1 LNSPNLK
8 RNQTIGYFG
17 AFIVLGMTIAVLGPS
32 LPALAE
38 KTGSTIGQ
46 ISVLFTASSGGYF
59 LGSVLG
65 GRLYDRF
72 KGHPILVILLGLMA
86 VGLALIPFVPL
97 LWLLATILFLIG
109 AFEGILDVGC
119 NTLLIWVHRRNVS
132 PFMNALHFFF
142 GVGSFIAP
150 LILAQ
155 TALLSGDIKLGYI
168 VMALMVIPILLWV
181 VRQPSPSASENVDE
195 PTAVEPHTRHQVILI
210 IFTATILFFYVGA
223 ELGFG
228 GWIYTYALKLNL
240 ADETT
245 AAYLTSAFWGA
256 FTIGRLISIPLAT
269 RFRPRILMIINF
281 LGCLLSAA
289 VIILIPGSVIGLWG
303 GTLLMGISMASI
315 FPVTITLAER
325 RMPITG
331 QTTSWF
337 FVGVGLGSML
347 MPWLIGQLFEPIG
360 PHVTMYII
368 LIALIL
374 DFLVFLAMLRY
385 SRNIESDMVNV
396 FNG

>member
-1 LNSPNLK
+1 MNSTNLK

-17 AFIVLGMTIAVLGPS
+17 AFIILGMTIAIIGPS

-46 ISVLFTASSGGYF
+46 ISVLFTASSFGYF

-72 KGHPILVILLGLMA
+72 RGHPILVILLGLMA

-97 LWLLATILFLIG
+97 LWLLAAMLFLLG

-119 NTLLIWVHRRNVS
+119 NTLLIWVHRRDVS

-142 GVGSFIAP
+142 GVGTFIAP

-168 VMALMVIPILLWV
+168 VMALMVIPILFWV
-181 VRQPSPSASENVDE
+181 MRQPNPSASENDDE
-195 PTAVEPHTRHQVILI
+195 PTAVEPHTRTQVILI
-210 IFTATILFFYVGA
+210 IFTAALLFFYVGA

-228 GWIYTYALKLNL
+228 GWIYTYALELDL

-245 AAYLTSAFWGA
+245 AAYLTSAFWGT

-281 LGCLLSAA
+281 VGCLVSAA
-289 VIILIPGSVIGLWG
+289 IIILFPYSAITLWG

-347 MPWLIGQLFEPIG
+347 FPLLIGQLFEPIG
-360 PHVTMYII
+360 PRITMIVI
-368 LIALIL
+368 LFALVL
-374 DFLVFLAMLRY
+374 AFLVFLGMLRY
-385 SRNIESDMVNV
+385 SRNIEDSLT
-396 FNG
+396 

>member
-1 LNSPNLK
+1 MNSTNLK

-17 AFIVLGMTIAVLGPS
+17 AFIILGMTIAVLGPS

-46 ISVLFTASSGGYF
+46 ISVLFTASSFGYF

-72 KGHPILVILLGLMA
+72 RGHPILVILLGLMA
-86 VGLALIPFVPL
+86 ASLALIPFMPV
-97 LWLLATILFLIG
+97 LWLLATMLFLIG

-119 NTLLIWVHRRNVS
+119 NTLLIWVHRRAVS

-142 GVGSFIAP
+142 GVGTFIAP

-168 VMALMVIPILLWV
+168 VMALMVIPIIFWV
-181 VRQPSPSASENVDE
+181 FRQPNPSASDSEDE
-195 PTAVEPHTRHQVILI
+195 LTSVEPHTQAQVILI
-210 IFTATILFFYVGA
+210 IFTAALLFFYVGA

-228 GWIYTYALKLNL
+228 GWIYTYALELDL
-240 ADETT
+240 ADEIT

-269 RFRPRILMIINF
+269 RFRPRVLMIINF
-281 LGCLLSAA
+281 IGCLLSAA
-289 VIILIPGSVIGLWG
+289 IIILIPSSAITLWG

-347 MPWLIGQLFEPIG
+347 FPLLIGQLFEPIG
-360 PHVTMYII
+360 PRVTMVVI
-368 LIALIL
+368 LFALVL
-374 DFLVFLAMLRY
+374 AFLVFLGMLRY
-385 SRNIESDMVNV
+385 SRNIEESLT
-396 FNG
+396 